1 MSYEHNS
8 SSSTHKTHLKSN
20 AVESHI
26 LHSTSYVAAYIQCSA
41 LYILCCISFIASY
54 KVCSRMSYILH
65 PKSSTP
71 HLKSM
76 HWGKHSVQHS
86 TLCIIHSTSYIA
98 TYILFPDVQHSAMSF
113 VLHSKYSLLS
123 VRCITPYI
131 LDLTVHLTSYI
142 LCSASHF
149 LPCDIHPGSDTDER
163 KVLYHTLYGHFICLN
178 PISDI
183 INSSPY
189 RLSIVHLP
197 SLILWVTT
205 YILLSIHYILCFIL
219 QPEICLHPLA
229 YFLHLH
235 EVSRM

>member
-1 MSYEHNS
+1 MHY
-8 SSSTHKTHLKSN
+8 TF
-20 AVESHI
+20 
-26 LHSTSYVAAYIQCSA
+26 
-41 LYILCCISFIASY
+41 YILYCN
-54 KVCSRMSYILH
+54 LH
-65 PKSSTP
+65 PISRCPTFCD
-71 HLKSM
+71 
-76 HWGKHSVQHS
+76 V
-86 TLCIIHSTSYIA
+86 LCFTFKI
-98 TYILFPDVQHSAMSF
+98 
-113 VLHSKYSLLS
+113 LLS

-142 LCSASHF
+142 LRSASHF

-163 KVLYHTLYGHFICLN
+163 KVLYHTLYGHFTCLN

>member
-41 LYILCCISFIASY
+41 LYIRCCISFIASY

-98 TYILFPDVQHSAMSF
+98 TYILFPDVQH
-113 VLHSKYSLLS
+113 
-123 VRCITPYI
+123 
-131 LDLTVHLTSYI
+131 
-142 LCSASHF
+142 SHF

>member
-1 MSYEHNS
+1 MSN
-8 SSSTHKTHLKSN
+8 
-20 AVESHI
+20 I
-26 LHSTSYVAAYIQCSA
+26 LQCP
-41 LYILCCISFIASY
+41 LFYILNI
-54 KVCSRMSYILH
+54 VCSMYAVY
-65 PKSSTP
+65 P
-71 HLKSM
+71 
-76 HWGKHSVQHS
+76 
-86 TLCIIHSTSYIA
+86 
-98 TYILFPDVQHSAMSF
+98 
-113 VLHSKYSLLS
+113 
-123 VRCITPYI
+123 ITPYI

-142 LCSASHF
+142 LRSASHF

-163 KVLYHTLYGHFICLN
+163 KVLYHTLYGHFTCLN

>member
-1 MSYEHNS
+1 
-8 SSSTHKTHLKSN
+8 
-20 AVESHI
+20 
-26 LHSTSYVAAYIQCSA
+26 
-41 LYILCCISFIASY
+41 
-54 KVCSRMSYILH
+54 MSYILH
-65 PKSSTP
+65 PKSSIP

-142 LCSASHF
+142 LRSASHF
-149 LPCDIHPGSDTDER
+149 LPFDLHPGSDTDER

>member
-1 MSYEHNS
+1 
-8 SSSTHKTHLKSN
+8 
-20 AVESHI
+20 
-26 LHSTSYVAAYIQCSA
+26 
-41 LYILCCISFIASY
+41 
-54 KVCSRMSYILH
+54 MSYILH
-65 PKSSTP
+65 PKSSIP

-189 RLSIVHLP
+189 IYCSSSIFDPMGYNLH
-197 SLILWVTT
+197 TAFYT
-205 YILLSIHYILCFIL
+205 
-219 QPEICLHPLA
+219 LHPVFYITTRNLSTSFGLLPTSA
-229 YFLHLH
+229 
-235 EVSRM
+235 